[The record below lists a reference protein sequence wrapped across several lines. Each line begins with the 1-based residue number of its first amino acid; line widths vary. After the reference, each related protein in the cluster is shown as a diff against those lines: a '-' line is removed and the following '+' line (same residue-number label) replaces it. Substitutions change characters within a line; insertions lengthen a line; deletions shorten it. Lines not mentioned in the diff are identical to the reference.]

1 MATITG
7 NARNDIEQRLDGI
20 IYQAQ
25 QARDLIVSETF
36 TVDDPAPASYE
47 DAVIHAFGQWVLD
60 FLDPGGSDAT
70 DRVRRARKQFVDA
83 LAMYAPTAPSDEDV
97 DGLYTAP
104 VLDGDFEDL
113 FAGED
118 PEDVTDD
125 ELGVLPVKL
134 TAEE

>member
-1 MATITG
+1 MSMITG
-7 NARNDIEQRLDGI
+7 NARNDIEQRLDSV

-25 QARDLIVSETF
+25 QARDLIASEAF
-36 TVDDPAPASYE
+36 VVDDPAPASYE

-60 FLDPGGSDAT
+60 FLDPGGVDAT

-83 LAMYAPTAPSDEDV
+83 LAKYAPATPSEEDV
-97 DGLYTAP
+97 NGLYTAP

-118 PEDVTDD
+118 PEDATDD

>member
-36 TVDDPAPASYE
+36 TVDDPPPASYE

-83 LAMYAPTAPSDEDV
+83 LAMYAPTVPSDEDV

-118 PEDVTDD
+118 PEDATDD